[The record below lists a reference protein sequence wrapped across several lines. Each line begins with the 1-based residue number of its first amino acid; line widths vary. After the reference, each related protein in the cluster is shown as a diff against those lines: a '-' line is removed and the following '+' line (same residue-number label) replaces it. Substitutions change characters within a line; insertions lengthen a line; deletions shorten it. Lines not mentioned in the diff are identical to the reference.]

1 MADWRKLGGKVL
13 TLMSKVYHIPVL
25 VKQVLEGL
33 IVKPGGLYVDCTV
46 GEGGHAKAILEASQP
61 GGVVLGID
69 RDPVAVDIAERE
81 LRSYGAGSIIV
92 NGNYSCIQNVLESRG
107 LNLVD
112 GVLFD
117 LGLSSLQL
125 EGENRGFSFNDDG
138 FLDMRFDP
146 NQELTAW
153 DVVNRYPRATLARVI
168 SDYGEEYR
176 ADRIADGIVK
186 RRPIDTSRGLADVV
200 RSVVRR
206 TLPRIHPATR
216 TFQAIRM
223 EVNRELENLRTGLSQ
238 AISILNKGGRLAVI
252 SYHSL
257 EDRLVKYLF
266 REESGPGNN
275 LRLINKKVIPP
286 SREEVRVNF
295 RSRSARM
302 RVAERI

>member
-69 RDPVAVDIAERE
+69 RDPVAVEIAERE

-125 EGENRGFSFNDDG
+125 EGENRGFSFNDDA

-186 RRPIDTSRGLADVV
+186 KRPIDTSRGLADVV
-200 RSVVRR
+200 RAVVRR
-206 TLPRIHPATR
+206 NLPRIHPATR

-266 REESGPGNN
+266 REESGSGNN

>member
-1 MADWRKLGGKVL
+1 
-13 TLMSKVYHIPVL
+13 MSTVYHIPVM
-25 VKQVLEGL
+25 VKQVIDGL
-33 IVKPGGLYVDCTV
+33 SVKPGGLYVDCTV

-61 GGVVLGID
+61 GGVVLGMD
-69 RDPVAVDIAERE
+69 RDPVAVEVAERE
-81 LRSYGAGSIIV
+81 LRSYGSGSILV
-92 NGNYSCIQNVLESRG
+92 NKNYACLQNVVESSG
-107 LNLVD
+107 LNSVD

-125 EGENRGFSFNDDG
+125 EGENRGFSFKEDA

-146 NQELTAW
+146 RQELTAW
-153 DVVNRYPRATLARVI
+153 DVVNRYSRATLARVI
-168 SDYGEEYR
+168 SDYGEEPR
-176 ADRIADGIVK
+176 AARIADGIVK
-186 RRPIDTSRGLADVV
+186 GRPIDTSLGLAEVI

-223 EVNRELENLRTGLSQ
+223 EVNRELDNLRLALSQ
-238 AISILNKGGRLAVI
+238 AISILNLGGRLAVI

-257 EDRLVKYLF
+257 EDRLVKYFF
-266 REESGPGNN
+266 REESGSGSN

>member
-69 RDPVAVDIAERE
+69 RDPVAVEIAERE

-186 RRPIDTSRGLADVV
+186 KRPIDTSRGLADVV

-206 TLPRIHPATR
+206 NLPRIHPATR

>member
-1 MADWRKLGGKVL
+1 
-13 TLMSKVYHIPVL
+13 
-25 VKQVLEGL
+25 
-33 IVKPGGLYVDCTV
+33 
-46 GEGGHAKAILEASQP
+46 

-69 RDPVAVDIAERE
+69 RDPVAVEIAERE
-81 LRSYGAGSIIV
+81 LRSYGTGSIIV

-125 EGENRGFSFNDDG
+125 EGENRGFSFNDDA

-186 RRPIDTSRGLADVV
+186 KRPIDTSRGLADVV

-206 TLPRIHPATR
+206 NLPRIHPATR

-252 SYHSL
+252 SYH
-257 EDRLVKYLF
+257 
-266 REESGPGNN
+266 
-275 LRLINKKVIPP
+275 
-286 SREEVRVNF
+286 
-295 RSRSARM
+295 
-302 RVAERI
+302 